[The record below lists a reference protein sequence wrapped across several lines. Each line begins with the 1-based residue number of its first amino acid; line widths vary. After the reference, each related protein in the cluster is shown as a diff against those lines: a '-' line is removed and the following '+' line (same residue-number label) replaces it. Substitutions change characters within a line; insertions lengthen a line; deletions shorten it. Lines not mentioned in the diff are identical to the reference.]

1 MIMAA
6 LENARI
12 LGAESRVAKAI
23 DRIFIVF
30 KRCYDILSTSS
41 HTIDKSVLV
50 AWSHCAGWRVAGG
63 RMTQPD
69 KTHVSLD
76 QSQI

>member
-30 KRCYDILSTSS
+30 KRCYEILSTSS
-41 HTIDKSVLV
+41 HTIDKSVLT
-50 AWSHCAGWRVAGG
+50 ALARVAGG